1 MRIKTGMKCRIVL
14 EDGTTL
20 VGTAARSWQPGV
32 LRLNFVTAWA
42 REGEIEAPV
51 QSFFLLPVARVLFVQ
66 VGAE

>member
-1 MRIKTGMKCRIVL
+1 MRLRTGTKCRLVL

-20 VGTAARSWQPGV
+20 VGTAARSWQAGV
-32 LRLNFVTAWA
+32 LRLNFVTAYA

-51 QSFFLLPVARVLFVQ
+51 QSHFLIPAARVLFAQ

>member
-1 MRIKTGMKCRIVL
+1 MKLRNGTKCRVVL

-32 LRLNFVTAWA
+32 LRLNYVTAFA
-42 REGEIEAPV
+42 REGEVEAPA
-51 QSFFLLPVARVLFVQ
+51 QSHFLVPVGRVLLAQ